1 MSELQDRSGYFAGPG
16 MLGGSFADGAAG
28 EAPAESTEAVFYAL
42 TQKFVEREEDIPE
55 DAKDVLT
62 YTLAVGH
69 HTGVVDCFEPR
80 LACPVRVL
88 DAVVADLPEDGAA
101 AAKLGALRRFG
112 EIQIDKESAP
122 ALYDAACALREAL
135 GYRGS
140 RKAGLDVMDPDFGIH
155 AQEVAFLSSFI
166 ELVGDVLKV
175 GGFYVTGR
183 LS

>member
-1 MSELQDRSGYFAGPG
+1 MSELVDRSSYFAGPG
-16 MLGGSFADGAAG
+16 MLGGSFEDAREGA
-28 EAPAESTEAVFYAL
+28 APAEPTEAVFYAL

-55 DAKDVLT
+55 DAKDVLS

-88 DAVVADLPEDGAA
+88 DAVVADLPAEGEA

-112 EIQIDKESAP
+112 EVQIDKESAP
-122 ALYDAACALREAL
+122 ALFDAACALREAL

-140 RKAGLDVMDPDFGIH
+140 RKAGLDVMDPDFGLH
-155 AQEVAFLSSFI
+155 AQEIAFLSPLI
-166 ELVGDVLKV
+166 ELLENVMGE

-183 LS
+183 LQ